1 MVAEHAWNKLGIIAG
16 GGDLPVRLA
25 EHCRRHGRPYF
36 VARIAPLTAPV
47 LSEHP
52 GADSPLDKMGARFA
66 ALHAAG
72 CDAVVLAGAVSRP
85 DFNSFDPDERTRQM
99 LPAILAAA
107 AQGDDQLLRALVAEC
122 ETDGFKVVGAGDV
135 FDALLAPP
143 GSLGAHKPDTAAMAD
158 IRKAAALAAALGA
171 FDVGQGAVVCAG
183 LALAVEAQEGTDAM
197 LARVA
202 ALPRALRGAPD
213 ARRGVLVKRPKP
225 AQERRIDLPVIGLT
239 TIENAAAAGLAGV
252 AIEAQGA
259 LIVDLEAVV
268 ARADALGLF
277 VFGFDPNNL

>member
-1 MVAEHAWNKLGIIAG
+1 MAEHAWNKLGIIAG

-25 EHCRRHGRPYF
+25 EHCRGQGKPYF
-36 VARIAPLTAPV
+36 VARIAPLASPE
-47 LSEHP
+47 LSDHP
-52 GADSPLDKMGARFA
+52 GADNPLDKMGARFA
-66 ALHAAG
+66 ALRAAG
-72 CDAVVLAGAVSRP
+72 CDAVVLAGAVRRP
-85 DFNSFDPDERTRQM
+85 DFNAFDPDERTRQM

-107 AQGDDQLLRALVAEC
+107 ALGDDQLLRALIAEC
-122 ETDGFKVVGAGDV
+122 ETDGFTVVGAEDV
-135 FDALLAPP
+135 LGGLLAPL
-143 GSLGAHKPDTAAMAD
+143 GALGAHKPDTAAMAD
-158 IRKAAALAAALGA
+158 IRRAAALVAALGA

-202 ALPRALRGAPD
+202 GLPRALRGASD

-225 AQERRIDLPVIGLT
+225 AQERRVDLPVIGLT

-259 LIVDLEAVV
+259 LIVDREAVV

-277 VFGFDPNNL
+277 VLGFDPDNP